1 MTNIAKEHGTLGS
14 TVVMLQNEFLSTW
27 LRDAAQATLPG
38 GSLSSAD
45 RYLAKNN
52 LVDASKSDEAVA
64 LEKEVQR
71 D

>member
-1 MTNIAKEHGTLGS
+1 
-14 TVVMLQNEFLSTW
+14 MLQNEFLSTW